1 MDKTQSGVK
10 PFPVTIQMVTEA
22 HRKVRTKGKAYGVDE
37 VSMKE
42 FEQKLTG
49 NLYKIWNRLASGT
62 YFPPAVREV
71 EIPKKDGK
79 MRKPGI
85 PTVGDRIAQTVV
97 KDYMEASIDKLF
109 HIDSY
114 GYRPLKS
121 AHQALTKARTNVTKY
136 DWVIDMD
143 IKGFFD
149 NIDHKLILKALDK
162 VVEEKWVKMYCK
174 RWLEMPVQK
183 TDGTIIAKDGR
194 GTPQGGVISPL
205 LANLFLHYAFDMW
218 ITRQHPGISFERY
231 ADDIIVHC
239 HTQKES
245 GDILLQITQR
255 MEQCKLELHPLKTK
269 IVYCKDH
276 KRKEPHKQ
284 VQFDFLGF
292 SFQPRPT
299 RDWRSGE
306 IHNVFDLAISASS
319 QKKITEE
326 FKTMKIHRDSTSTI
340 EDIADRLYSKIQG
353 WINYYGKFRKWDFLR
368 IFRRLSYRL
377 MLWVQNKYKFNS
389 IKEGYNWLRNYQKV
403 HPNLFAHWRY
413 GFKQ

>member
-1 MDKTQSGVK
+1 MDETQSQEK
-10 PFPVTIQMVTEA
+10 PFPMSKHMVMDA
-22 HRKVRTKGKAYGVDE
+22 YKKVKTKGKAYGVDE
-37 VSMKE
+37 MSMKD
-42 FEQKLTG
+42 FEEKLNG

-79 MRKPGI
+79 MRKLGI

-109 HIDSY
+109 HENSY

-121 AHQALTKARTNVTKY
+121 AHQALEKARKNVAQF

-149 NIDHKLILKALDK
+149 HISHDLILKALDK

-183 TDGTIIAKDGR
+183 LDGTIVGKEGL
-194 GTPQGGVISPL
+194 GTPQGGVVSPL

-218 ITRQHPGISFERY
+218 ITKKYPSICFERY

-239 HTQKES
+239 QTKDEAEA
-245 GDILLQITQR
+245 ILLQITER
-255 MEQCKLELHPLKTK
+255 MAQCKLELHPLKTK
-269 IVYCKDH
+269 IVYCKDF
-276 KRKEPHKQ
+276 KRTGPHKQ

-299 RDWRSGE
+299 RDNRTGT
-306 IHNVFDLAISASS
+306 IQNQFDLCISRAS
-319 QKKITEE
+319 QKKIIEE
-326 FKTMKIHRDSTSTI
+326 IKSFRIHLRSTNTI
-340 EDIADRLYSKIQG
+340 EEIADELYSKLQG
-353 WINYYGKFRKWDFLR
+353 WVTYYGKFRKWGFLKV
-368 IFRRLSYRL
+368 FRRLDLRL
-377 MLWVQNKYKFNS
+377 MQWVQNKYKITS
-389 IKEGYNWLRNYQKV
+389 IKQSYQWLRDYQKV

-413 GFKQ
+413 GYK